1 MNESIKC
8 FSLITSRTIE
18 LFHKAAESILTE
30 QNLTKKAANS
40 IENAE
45 SIYQ

>member
-1 MNESIKC
+1 MIA
-8 FSLITSRTIE
+8 SRVIE
-18 LFHKAAESILTE
+18 LYHKASENILTE
-30 QNLTKKAANS
+30 QPNQKRSKNS